1 VRAGSI
7 PISSY
12 INDEITAD
20 SVYGRCL
27 WAVILIIKLLNLLGT
42 YFGLP
47 KCHFLPNKKGEWLGF
62 EIISEEELFR
72 VSDKKLEK
80 VKAALTQ
87 VLNSETITPRQ
98 LAAIAGKLIS
108 LSPAVLPASLFSR
121 SLFQAIQGRIS
132 WDEIFPTPVAVRDT
146 MKDWV
151 ENLEDWNGRQWYA
164 KPISLLASSDAS
176 DFGFGGLVELPNEKK
191 VKVAGKLTEEE
202 VGMSSTA

>member
-1 VRAGSI
+1 VRARSI
-7 PISSY
+7 PVSSY
-12 INDEITAD
+12 IDDGIIAD

-27 WAVILIIKLLNLLGT
+27 WAVILIIKLLNLLGA

-47 KCHFLPNKKGEWLGF
+47 KCHFLPNKKEEWLGF

-121 SLFQAIQGRIS
+121 SLFQAIQGRIN
-132 WDEIFPTPVAVRDT
+132 WNEIFPNPSGCSRHNERLAGEFGRLERPAV
-146 MKDWV
+146 V
-151 ENLEDWNGRQWYA
+151 RQTDLT
-164 KPISLLASSDAS
+164 SR
-176 DFGFGGLVELPNEKK
+176 LV
-191 VKVAGKLTEEE
+191 
-202 VGMSSTA
+202 